1 MFGKQVGAS
10 ADVTKTN
17 TDAPLRDRGAISGL
31 LTGVSFIAGVGGGV
45 ALADSPF
52 PRPGSEAAEIRRYFT
67 EKARSARLSAAGQ
80 LVSTAALARFTA
92 SVAKLARRSGPG
104 SQRLRVAALAGEPSP

>member
-17 TDAPLRDRGAISGL
+17 TDAPLRDRWAISGL

-45 ALADSPF
+45 ALSDSPF
-52 PRPGSEAAEIRRYFT
+52 PRPGS
-67 EKARSARLSAAGQ
+67 
-80 LVSTAALARFTA
+80 
-92 SVAKLARRSGPG
+92 
-104 SQRLRVAALAGEPSP
+104 